1 MNRSLTRAV
10 IALTFML
17 VAAATAHA
25 QQRPY
30 TEGPVINVTEIRT
43 KPGQFENYMNYIF
56 GDYARLMEAQQA
68 AGLIVAWGVYTVQP
82 RSPDE
87 ADVILTTVYA
97 NMAAFDGLADREEAI
112 VQRVLN
118 RNREQAEAGYAQRES
133 MRTLI
138 GSSLLRT
145 MQPRQ

>member
-1 MNRSLTRAV
+1 MRSSLNRAV
-10 IALTFML
+10 IALTFTL
-17 VAAATAHA
+17 AAAAAVEA

-30 TEGPVINVTEIRT
+30 TQGPVVNVSEIRT

-56 GDYARLMEAQQA
+56 GDYARVMEAQKA
-68 AGLIVAWGVYTVQP
+68 AGLIVSWGVYTVQP

-97 NMAAFDGLADREEAI
+97 NMAAFDGLAERQDAI
-112 VQRVLN
+112 NQRVVN
-118 RNREQAEAGYAQRES
+118 RNTGQSEAAAAQRES
-133 MRTLI
+133 MRSLI